1 LQDLFVDFFQLRGIA
16 VFQDPGIDTVGRL
29 QKLQQIAAVVPAD
42 VTAHYHRRILVY
54 PSGKLCRYEIGL
66 VFIHIL
72 RADEVGDGIN
82 ILLLFRVFQIFPA
95 KTTELVGIVHLG
107 DFCFVGNQIVV
118 EIPGGTVVQAA
129 AVGKKE
135 KPLAVTFAPGMK
147 LLNGIKVPV
156 QFPLHIK
163 AVKEFREVIHGLH
176 CTDLHIDRGPNF
188 QSREV
193 VMDKLGNQRGGC
205 GDGLQAVSLLHMVDD
220 SADFIKKASCLGFL
234 AVAIGIEEQIQSN
247 VVFRQLPQSLPLQ
260 ILQLPGC
267 VAAAFQLIG
276 PPVGKFSPGEV
287 NLVDVLP
294 VFKNT
299 IQKCPVGILQADHV
313 FHSTFPLFL
322 LDFITIYGYIKYRK
336 QTSFLRKQTFVVM
349 TVKFCDINPFVRI
362 ASRNFHRSEEDR
374 VWVKDCRLFY
384 VLSGCAD
391 MCVENQRYAMA
402 EGDLFYC
409 RTGICY
415 GIISEGVELICVNFD
430 LDQHNNAHF
439 PSYPRNDARK
449 LPPEVAWEQVQEE
462 TFLNTWLYLPGAQAY
477 LGTLQSLLEEFST
490 QQIYYRERCSGILK
504 TILLQLHRQ
513 SIAASTGSAEA
524 VADTI
529 AYIKAHF
536 GEMLT
541 NKQLS
546 ERTGYHEYYLNRLFL
561 RQTGTSI
568 HKYILNTRIGEA
580 KKLLLNTD
588 VSLSKIAEAVGF
600 NSNTHFSTYFRQTVG
615 ISPLEYR
622 TQFKNK
628 V

>member
-1 LQDLFVDFFQLRGIA
+1 M
-16 VFQDPGIDTVGRL
+16 
-29 QKLQQIAAVVPAD
+29 
-42 VTAHYHRRILVY
+42 Y

-72 RADEVGDGIN
+72 RANEVSDGIN

-135 KPLAVTFAPGMK
+135 KPLAVTFTPGMK
-147 LLNGIKVPV
+147 LLNGIKVPI

-176 CTDLHIDRGPNF
+176 CTDLHIDRGSDL
-188 QSREV
+188 QSREI
-193 VMDKLGNQRGGC
+193 VMYKLGNQWGGG
-205 GDGLQAVSLLHMVDD
+205 GDGLQAVSLLHMIDD
-220 SADFIKKASCLGFL
+220 CADFIKKASCLGFS
-234 AVAIGIEEQIQSN
+234 AVAIAIEEQIQSN

-260 ILQLPGC
+260 VLQLPGS

-276 PPVGKFSPGEV
+276 PPVGKRSPGEV
-287 NLVDVLP
+287 DFIDMLP

-336 QTSFLRKQTFVVM
+336 QTSFLRKQTFTVM
-349 TVKFCDINPFVRI
+349 DMQFCDINPFVRI

-415 GIISEGVELICVNFD
+415 GIISEGVELICINFD

-490 QQIYYRERCSGILK
+490 QEIFYRERCSGILK
-504 TILLQLHRQ
+504 TMLLQLHRQ

-568 HKYILNTRIGEA
+568 HKYILNTRISEA
-580 KKLLLNTD
+580 KKMLLNTD
-588 VSLSKIAEAVGF
+588 CPLAKIAEAVGF
-600 NSNTHFSTYFRQTVG
+600 GSNTHFSSYFRQSVG